1 MMKFRKSLTLLAT
14 FGTVAVATIALASDT
29 PAMASDPRGPDS
41 ALHKDT
47 PPTERCILAVESR
60 GRSAGFRYAKVM
72 EISEVKRTRWGIRF
86 EGRISL
92 KGPRGMARLGGFN
105 RGKFAC
111 HYSPNRRPLVDLS
124 GVSARR

>member
-1 MMKFRKSLTLLAT
+1 MIKFSRALALAT
-14 FGTVAVATIALASDT
+14 LGTVAVGAIGFATNT

-47 PPTERCILAVESR
+47 PPTARCILAVESR
-60 GRSAGFRYAKVM
+60 GRSAGFRYAKVL
-72 EISEVKRTRWGIRF
+72 EINEVKRTRWGVRF
-86 EGRISL
+86 EGRVSL

-111 HYSPNRRPLVDLS
+111 HYAPNRRPLVDLS

>member
-1 MMKFRKSLTLLAT
+1 MMKFSKSLASATL
-14 FGTVAVATIALASDT
+14 GTVAVGAIALATNT
-29 PAMASDPRGPDS
+29 PAIASTPRGPDS

-60 GRSAGFRYAKVM
+60 GRSAGFRYAKVL
-72 EISEVKRTRWGIRF
+72 EINEVKRTRWGVRF

-92 KGPRGMARLGGFN
+92 KGPRGMARFGGFN

-111 HYSPNRRPLVDLS
+111 HYAPDLRPLVDLS
-124 GVSARR
+124 GVNMRR